1 MFPSSVTSHLG
12 SSPSHFQ
19 PHFIQNWG
27 RGRPYCPVFKFHKEH
42 VDQPSLNAFPMFSFW
57 PSRAATLEL
66 PISDLH
72 VLPDYTETFLESNG
86 KDIQILNKCH
96 LSTWVSLPRS
106 IYHNLHFG
114 ASTAS
119 LRRFMLHLTSEELSF
134 YEVSR
139 SRRCLK
145 TVQFSQLQEKKVYRQ
160 ARRRYKF
167 WFSELNLLLFSSLPG
182 RTLETFIPQVGIPAL
197 GNWWSL

>member
-1 MFPSSVTSHLG
+1 MTWVEIWKEERLAAHVSQVLEKRQLQILRGPAMFPSSVTSHLG

-42 VDQPSLNAFPMFSFW
+42 IDQPSLNAFPMFSFW

-145 TVQFSQLQEKKVYRQ
+145 TVQFS
-160 ARRRYKF
+160 
-167 WFSELNLLLFSSLPG
+167 
-182 RTLETFIPQVGIPAL
+182 
-197 GNWWSL
+197 